1 MTLEQMRFLRPG
13 ARIRLLTDE
22 DVVKA
27 RRVLRLARPR
37 GTILRWLFSEQERAN
52 CALWRGCGLEY
63 DMTLPRAESYAW
75 IRVKHTPGEDRPG
88 IPVHHDDFELTD
100 DQPLPLGFLSART

>member
-13 ARIRLLTDE
+13 AQIRLLSAE
-22 DVVKA
+22 DIIKA
-27 RRVLRLARPR
+27 REVFRLRRPR
-37 GTILRWLFSEQERAN
+37 GFLARLLSPRERIVLAH
-52 CALWRGCGLEY
+52 WIGYGLEY
-63 DMTLPRAESYAW
+63 DLTCPRAESYAW

-100 DQPLPLGFLSART
+100 

>member
-13 ARIRLLTDE
+13 AQIRLLKAE
-22 DVVKA
+22 DIVKA
-27 RRVLRLARPR
+27 RHVLRLAAPQIKQFRYALGLWR
-37 GTILRWLFSEQERAN
+37 FSAQESTIR
-52 CALWRGCGLEY
+52 ALWAGHGLEY
-63 DMTLPRAESYAW
+63 DLTLPRAESYAW

-100 DQPLPLGFLSART
+100 